1 MSIHDQAHRLT
12 VKRLGHVDS
21 CYVSRFCKV
30 CSYVIPEVHLTS
42 LRVTIISIKS
52 LSWCECRCLMWFKL
66 YTNEVF
72 RKREKIAITVVYYK
86 YTTSSDLTILCSF
99 MLHYYSIKETTV
111 WYGNVY
117 LYIQLLQLL
126 EDLFGS
132 YVYVARL
139 GTKF

>member
-1 MSIHDQAHRLT
+1 
-12 VKRLGHVDS
+12 
-21 CYVSRFCKV
+21 
-30 CSYVIPEVHLTS
+30 
-42 LRVTIISIKS
+42 
-52 LSWCECRCLMWFKL
+52 MWFKL

-99 MLHYYSIKETTV
+99 MLRYYSIKETTV

-139 GTKF
+139 GTISSNVSQTATGFGLYRMTISPSILVC

>member
-30 CSYVIPEVHLTS
+30 CSYLIPEVHNIKD
-42 LRVTIISIKS
+42 LRWAVSV
-52 LSWCECRCLMWFKL
+52 CRCLMWFKL

>member
-1 MSIHDQAHRLT
+1 
-12 VKRLGHVDS
+12 
-21 CYVSRFCKV
+21 
-30 CSYVIPEVHLTS
+30 
-42 LRVTIISIKS
+42 
-52 LSWCECRCLMWFKL
+52 MWFKL

-72 RKREKIAITVVYYK
+72 RKREKIAITVVYYE

-99 MLHYYSIKETTV
+99 MLRYYSIKETTV

-139 GTKF
+139 GTKL

>member
-1 MSIHDQAHRLT
+1 
-12 VKRLGHVDS
+12 
-21 CYVSRFCKV
+21 
-30 CSYVIPEVHLTS
+30 
-42 LRVTIISIKS
+42 
-52 LSWCECRCLMWFKL
+52 MWFKL

-126 EDLFGS
+126 EDLFGY

>member
-1 MSIHDQAHRLT
+1 
-12 VKRLGHVDS
+12 
-21 CYVSRFCKV
+21 
-30 CSYVIPEVHLTS
+30 
-42 LRVTIISIKS
+42 
-52 LSWCECRCLMWFKL
+52 MWFKL

-132 YVYVARL
+132 YVYVELHFSTL
-139 GTKF
+139 GVIPMMVACWILE

>member
-1 MSIHDQAHRLT
+1 
-12 VKRLGHVDS
+12 
-21 CYVSRFCKV
+21 
-30 CSYVIPEVHLTS
+30 
-42 LRVTIISIKS
+42 
-52 LSWCECRCLMWFKL
+52 MWFKL

-139 GTKF
+139 GCCCCFLHIVWYGNVYLYIQLLQLLEDLFGSYVYVARLGTKF